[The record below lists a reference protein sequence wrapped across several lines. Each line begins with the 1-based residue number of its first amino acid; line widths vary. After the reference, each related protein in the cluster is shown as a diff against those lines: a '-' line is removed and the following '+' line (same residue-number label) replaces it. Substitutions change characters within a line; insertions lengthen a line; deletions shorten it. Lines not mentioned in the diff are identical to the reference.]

1 MTTLLLIRHGQ
12 SVANL
17 ENVFAGHLDK
27 PLTELGV
34 KQARLTAEYIKE
46 NFSVDAV
53 YASDLS
59 RAFATGKAV
68 ADAFGLK
75 AVPDKELRE
84 IYGGK
89 WEGANYLT
97 LPEEYPE
104 EFGIW
109 LSDIGHARC
118 PEGESTA
125 EVQRRM
131 VAALRRIARDNEGR
145 TVAVATH
152 ACVIRCVM
160 SYCKD
165 KSTENMKDV
174 PWVSNASVTVLKA
187 EKGEFFIKE
196 AGIDRH
202 LGALSS
208 AFGKGV

>member
-1 MTTLLLIRHGQ
+1 MTTILLIRHGQ

-59 RAFATGKAV
+59 RAFATGKEV
-68 ADAFGLK
+68 ADSLGLT
-75 AVPDKELRE
+75 VISDRELRE
-84 IYGGK
+84 VDGGK

-125 EVQRRM
+125 EAQQRM
-131 VAALRRIARDNEGR
+131 VSALRRIARDNEGR

-174 PWVSNASVTVLKA
+174 PWVSNASVTVLKV
-187 EKGEFFIKE
+187 EREN
-196 AGIDRH
+196 
-202 LGALSS
+202 ST
-208 AFGKGV
+208 